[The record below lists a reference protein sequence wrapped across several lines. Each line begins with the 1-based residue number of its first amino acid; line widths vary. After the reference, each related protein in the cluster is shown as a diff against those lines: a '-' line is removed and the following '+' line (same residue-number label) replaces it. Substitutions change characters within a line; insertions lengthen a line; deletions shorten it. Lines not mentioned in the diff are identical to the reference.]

1 MINRGN
7 YRRDVFESVG
17 AAKAFELTLDET
29 CEQFR
34 WRLHA
39 YVILR
44 NHFHLAV
51 ETVEPNLVDGM
62 HWLQGT
68 FATRFNRL
76 RAERGHLFQGRYQ
89 SLLIEDASALARVVN
104 YIHLN
109 PVRARIVAA
118 EQVALFRWSSLRRL
132 AKAERPVWLEANAWL
147 GSSGWPDS
155 PAGWKGYVTALIE
168 LAGDAEKQR
177 EQGFDQMSR
186 GWAIGTQGWRAAI
199 AKDHA
204 HLAVSAGFAAKE
216 IEDLKE
222 ACWRRVLERGLR
234 EAGKT
239 AEDIRKDAKGV
250 EWKRALAA
258 ALRREA
264 SAPHRW
270 IARALNMGCS
280 NSVRSYLSRQGLSKN
295 QQLSA

>member
-17 AAKAFELTLDET
+17 AAKAFEVTLEET
-29 CEQFR
+29 CEKFQ

-39 YVILR
+39 YVIMR

-62 HWLQGT
+62 HWLQST

-89 SLLIEDASALARVVN
+89 SLLIEDAGALARVVN
-104 YIHLN
+104 YVHLN

-118 EQVALFRWSSLRRL
+118 EQVASFRWSSLGRL
-132 AKAERPVWLEANAWL
+132 AKASRPAWL
-147 GSSGWPDS
+147 VAEEWLSSAGWTDS
-155 PAGWKGYVTALIE
+155 PEGWRGYVAALVE
-168 LAGDAEKQR
+168 LAGDAERQR
-177 EQGFDQMSR
+177 EQGFGEMTR
-186 GWAIGTQGWRAAI
+186 GWAIGTKGWRTAV

-204 HLAVSAGFAAKE
+204 HLTLSAGFVAKE
-216 IEDLKE
+216 IQELKE
-222 ACWRRVLERGLR
+222 TRWRGALERVLRQV
-234 EAGKT
+234 GKT
-239 AEDIRKDAKGV
+239 AEAVRTDAKGAA
-250 EWKRALAA
+250 WKRAAA
-258 ALRREA
+258 ATLRDEA
-264 SAPHRW
+264 NAPHRW
-270 IARALNMGCS
+270 IAQVLNMGCA
-280 NSVRSYLSRQGLSKN
+280 NSVRSYLSRARTGEN

>member
-17 AAKAFELTLDET
+17 AAKAFEVTLDEA

-39 YVILR
+39 YVIMR

-62 HWLQGT
+62 HWLQST

-89 SLLIEDASALARVVN
+89 SLLIEDARALARVVN

-118 EQVALFRWSSLRRL
+118 EQVASFRWSSLGRF
-132 AKAERPVWLEANAWL
+132 AKAVRPAWLVAEEWL
-147 GSSGWPDS
+147 GSLGWQDS
-155 PAGWKGYVTALIE
+155 PAGWTGYIAGLVE
-168 LAGDAEKQR
+168 LAGDTERQR
-177 EQGFDQMSR
+177 EQGFGEMAR
-186 GWAIGTQGWRAAI
+186 GWAIGTEGWRAAI

-204 HLAVSAGFAAKE
+204 YLALSAGFAAKE

-222 ACWRRVLERGLR
+222 ARWRGALEHALR
-234 EAGKT
+234 QAGKT
-239 AEDIRKDAKGV
+239 AEDVRADAKGAA
-250 EWKRALAA
+250 WKRVAA
-258 ALRREA
+258 TVLRDEA
-264 SAPHRW
+264 NAPHRW
-270 IARALNMGCS
+270 IAQTLNMGCA
-280 NSVRSYLSRQGLSKN
+280 NSVRSYLSRAGTGEN